1 MPCSDGGRD
10 SASRISFSCSWEIL
24 EALLL
29 PTCPVQMDDNR
40 SLLQSLAHSMTVL
53 VARSTSRATTSTPTP
68 SDSMR
73 IASDLRLIS
82 LYGDFVLCT

>member
-10 SASRISFSCSWEIL
+10 SASRISFSCSGEIL

-82 LYGDFVLCT
+82 LYGDFALCI